1 MNHEINT
8 KCLSLGQF
16 SLKKIAPKPK
26 TDSIPNSNPKS
37 NPNRGNF
44 PETVSVPIWFSATVI
59 FDLFFFPIFLLQEC
73 NFFLD
78 AR

>member
-16 SLKKIAPKPK
+16 SLKKIVPKPK

-44 PETVSVPIWFSATVI
+44 PETVSVPI
-59 FDLFFFPIFLLQEC
+59 
-73 NFFLD
+73 
-78 AR
+78 

>member
-16 SLKKIAPKPK
+16 SPRKIVPKPK
-26 TDSIPNSNPKS
+26 TDSNPNSNPKP
-37 NPNRGNF
+37 NPNRGNC

-59 FDLFFFPIFLLQEC
+59 FDLFFLPIFLLQEC